1 MDLQPNPQAWPAVSV
16 GGPRREP
23 KPVLETCTL
32 QLSLDKLSDRTM
44 LYERSSEKE
53 VTPVHGGNLF
63 HSTSS
68 RCSSLDDC
76 TRGFRKNFSFQRVE
90 DFKNKHVLL
99 RRFHTNQLREIP
111 QN

>member
-1 MDLQPNPQAWPAVSV
+1 
-16 GGPRREP
+16 
-23 KPVLETCTL
+23 
-32 QLSLDKLSDRTM
+32 M

-53 VTPVHGGNLF
+53 VTPARGGNLV

-90 DFKNKHVLL
+90 DFKNKHVML
-99 RRFHTNQLREIP
+99 RRFHTGQLREIH